1 MLGTLEEPITLLAW
15 LYFYISIAGII
26 FVVGGFIIYVML
38 LIVAYRD
45 NRKTQKVQD
54 LIKRYSK

>member
-15 LYFYISIAGII
+15 LYFYITIAGII

-38 LIVAYRD
+38 LVVAYRD
-45 NRKTQKVQD
+45 QRKTQKVQD

>member
-15 LYFYISIAGII
+15 LYFYITIAGII
-26 FVVGGFIIYVML
+26 FVVGGFIIYIML
-38 LIVAYRD
+38 VIVAYRD
-45 NRKTQKVQD
+45 QRKTQKVQD

>member
-15 LYFYISIAGII
+15 LYFYITIAGVI

-45 NRKTQKVQD
+45 QRKTQKVQD